1 MENTPPSCLISRH
14 GCQIVGISD
23 FSFESKNLYKVIA
36 NFPFIGSGIHSDPP
50 MISCLES
57 GFDACRST
65 PADTK
70 FSSDGIRLTAI
81 RSIILGTVTELNNGE
96 WWGLNLENVPTGGN
110 STHVSDFEF
119 ATDELCR
126 WINFARWSIQG
137 FETTPSKHENE
148 IFFLSPD
155 ELARV
160 FFDSVLLTLPPEK
173 PQTLSFEKFRQ
184 LCNYF
189 CELVPSAVQCPDIT
203 QEHLTELCLAFRE
216 TRKLCTITFS
226 TPLLIK
232 RPDTGQD
239 RESGPEDVSEEFSE
253 EESQSG
259 SICGSQCSQC
269 FPDNGSGKYSE
280 TGSMQGTN

>member
-1 MENTPPSCLISRH
+1 M
-14 GCQIVGISD
+14 
-23 FSFESKNLYKVIA
+23 
-36 NFPFIGSGIHSDPP
+36 
-50 MISCLES
+50 
-57 GFDACRST
+57 
-65 PADTK
+65 
-70 FSSDGIRLTAI
+70 
-81 RSIILGTVTELNNGE
+81 
-96 WWGLNLENVPTGGN
+96 
-110 STHVSDFEF
+110 
-119 ATDELCR
+119 
-126 WINFARWSIQG
+126 WSIQG